1 MVPLHELLARI
12 RWDEGFAA
20 AHFEIA
26 YLDHVEKRLIRI
38 DLGEMRP
45 DPESHS
51 MFCILDRDGD
61 LLSVPYHRVKQV
73 FRNGEL
79 IWQREH

>member
-51 MFCILDRDGD
+51 MFCILDRDGN

>member
-1 MVPLHELLARI
+1 MTPLHELLARI
-12 RWDEGFAA
+12 RWDEAFAT

-38 DLGEMRP
+38 GLGELHP

-51 MFCILDRDGD
+51 MFRIVDRDGAWR
-61 LLSVPYHRVKQV
+61 SIPYHRVKQV
-73 FRNGEL
+73 FRDGEL
-79 IWQREH
+79 IWQRAH